1 MAYMAFAEPGMAGF
15 ARAAAV
21 QRLAAPVEDK
31 PMLTELERSVIG
43 LARGDGLS
51 SLRGPGPLSRLI
63 EWVFGIKASTQ
74 LADPKLEALRRI
86 AVLSWRRGY
95 SVPSAEVRSFLAA
108 GYSTAHYELV
118 VDGIAIAREAGMQRR
133 A

>member
-1 MAYMAFAEPGMAGF
+1 MIRCAASTAGVIP
-15 ARAAAV
+15 RKV
-21 QRLAAPVEDK
+21 RRPS
-31 PMLTELERSVIG
+31 SVICNSR
-43 LARGDGLS
+43 AR
-51 SLRGPGPLSRLI
+51 LSRLL

-95 SVPSAEVRSFLAA
+95 SVPSAEVRAFLAS
-108 GYSTAHYELV
+108 GYSPAEYELV
-118 VDGIAIAREAGMQRR
+118 VDGIAAAREAEAHRR

>member
-1 MAYMAFAEPGMAGF
+1 MDRPHPATSRRGLLLGSAAL
-15 ARAAAV
+15 AAV
-21 QRLAAPVEDK
+21 VEER
-31 PMLTELERSVIG
+31 PGLSELERWVIA
-43 LARGDGLS
+43 LARRDGPAT
-51 SLRGPGPLSRLI
+51 LRRPGLLSRML

-95 SVPSAEVRSFLAA
+95 SVPSAEVRAFLSA
-108 GYSTAHYELV
+108 GYSPAHYELV
-118 VDGIAIAREAGMQRR
+118 VDGISSVREMNARRR

>member
-21 QRLAAPVEDK
+21 QRLATLIEDK
-31 PMLTELERSVIG
+31 PALSELERSVIG

-51 SLRGPGPLSRLI
+51 SLRRPGMLSRLL

-74 LADPKLEALRRI
+74 LAYP
-86 AVLSWRRGY
+86 
-95 SVPSAEVRSFLAA
+95 
-108 GYSTAHYELV
+108 
-118 VDGIAIAREAGMQRR
+118 
-133 A
+133 

>member
-1 MAYMAFAEPGMAGF
+1 MAYLAFAEPGMAGY
-15 ARAAAV
+15 ARVEAV
-21 QRLAAPVEDK
+21 RRLTLVEDR
-31 PMLTELERSVIG
+31 PSLSELERSVIA
-43 LARGDGLS
+43 LARRDGPS
-51 SLRGPGPLSRLI
+51 SLRAPGVLSRLL

-95 SVPSAEVRSFLAA
+95 SVPSAEVRAFLAS
-108 GYSTAHYELV
+108 GYSPAEYELV
-118 VDGIAIAREAGMQRR
+118 VDGIAAAREAEAHRR

>member
-1 MAYMAFAEPGMAGF
+1 MAFAEPGMAGF

-21 QRLAAPVEDK
+21 QRLATLIEDK
-31 PMLTELERSVIG
+31 PALSELERSVIG

-51 SLRGPGPLSRLI
+51 SLRRPGMLSRLL

-95 SVPSAEVRSFLAA
+95 SVPSVEVRAFLSA
-108 GYSTAHYELV
+108 GYSPAHYELV
-118 VDGIAIAREAGMQRR
+118 VDGIAIARESEMHRR